1 MDPEQ
6 LAAVRRSTASEDA
19 SLAAVRARAEQ
30 ATTPPAPEVGA
41 LLRLLAGVG
50 GVRHAVEIGAAGGV
64 SAAWLLSGMS
74 DRGVLT
80 SIEAD
85 THLHGLATAGVA
97 ETGMADRVRSI
108 LGDPATVA
116 DRLSDAQY
124 DLVLLQGDPQG
135 HARLLPDV
143 ERLLRPGG
151 VLVARR
157 VLAVPTG
164 MSALVESVAVD
175 PWSEATVL
183 PVDDGLLL
191 ARLAPAAE

>member
-6 LAAVRRSTASEDA
+6 LAAVRRLTASEDA
-19 SLAAVRARAEQ
+19 PLAAVRARAEQ
-30 ATTPPAPEVGA
+30 TTTPPAPEVGA

-50 GVRHAVEIGAAGGV
+50 QVRHAVEIGAAGGV
-64 SAAWLLSGMS
+64 SATWLLAGMS
-74 DRGVLT
+74 ERGVLT

-85 THLHGLATAGVA
+85 THLHGVATAGVA
-97 ETGMADRVRSI
+97 ETGVGERVRSI
-108 LGDPATVA
+108 LGDAATVA
-116 DRLSDAQY
+116 ERLSDDQY
-124 DLVLLQGDPQG
+124 DLVLLQGDPQAHG
-135 HARLLPDV
+135 RLLTHV

-151 VLVARR
+151 LLVARR

-164 MSALVESVAVD
+164 ISAIVESVAVD

-191 ARLAPAAE
+191 ARLAVTTS